1 MGGEE
6 RSKGEWSNRR
16 ERNGV
21 LGSLLYKGGYAR
33 RVKETKSWQL
43 QAIRSAH
50 LGTTNDDII
59 ARWINGDAVKKTIVT

>member
-1 MGGEE
+1 MQREESPKAATGG
-6 RSKGEWSNRR
+6 RVG
-16 ERNGV
+16 
-21 LGSLLYKGGYAR
+21 R

-43 QAIRSAH
+43 QANRSAH